1 MRLIH
6 TADWHL
12 GQRFKDNLDRREEHE
27 HFLNWLLQTIEIKK
41 TDVLIIAGDI
51 FDSPNPPPYAQ
62 QQYYSFLAKLYA
74 QGICKDVVV
83 TGGNHDSPDRL
94 NAPKELLKVLNVHVV
109 GAIPEDSIPAYIA
122 LPQEAPQPSVVIVAV
137 PFLRDQDILRS
148 QDKESISG
156 REERIR
162 QGIVSHYQKCLE
174 AVSHFKD
181 KFIPIIATGHLFAQ
195 GCEASPDSER
205 LIHIGTLGQVSASDF
220 PAAFDYIAL
229 GHLHRA
235 QVVAGKN
242 HIRYCGSPIPLSFS
256 ERDYKHQVV
265 LLECRDGGKL
275 EISSQEIPVLRQLK
289 RVEGSL
295 PVIKEKL
302 LQLMRAPHQLTTW
315 AELWIH
321 SDESP
326 VLVAEQVRKLAEE
339 IKAEVRIVD
348 FRQTKSADTSS
359 DIPTINHA
367 EALEDLQP
375 MEVFTRLLDAQQIRE
390 GREMLLEAFTELL
403 SQDDYPGLI
412 A

>member
-27 HFLNWLLQTIEIKK
+27 HFLNWLLQTIEVQK
-41 TDVLIIAGDI
+41 TEVLIIAGDI

-94 NAPKELLKVLNVHVV
+94 NAPRELLKVLHVHVV
-109 GAIPEDSIPAYIA
+109 GAILEDSIPAYIA
-122 LPQEAPQPSVVIVAV
+122 LPREAPQPSIVIAAV

-148 QDKESISG
+148 QDKESMSG
-156 REERIR
+156 REERLR
-162 QGIVSHYQKCLE
+162 QGIASHYQKCLE

-181 KFIPIIATGHLFAQ
+181 KRIPIIATGHLFAQ

-205 LIHIGTLGQVSASDF
+205 IIHIGTLGQISAADF

-235 QVVAGKN
+235 QIVAGKN

-265 LLECRDGGKL
+265 LLECMEGGKL
-275 EISSQEIPVLRQLK
+275 EIASQEIPVLRQLK
-289 RVEGSL
+289 RIEGSIS
-295 PVIKEKL
+295 VIREKL
-302 LQLMRAPHQLTTW
+302 QQIIRAPHQLITW
-315 AELWIH
+315 AELWIQ

-326 VLVAEQVRKLAEE
+326 VMVAEQVRKLAEE

-348 FRQTKSADTSS
+348 FRQTKST
-359 DIPTINHA
+359 DIHSNERPTNHA

-390 GREMLLEAFTELL
+390 GREILLEAFAELL
-403 SQDDYPGLI
+403 SRDN
-412 A
+412 